1 MPFADVGEIPHVTSR
16 TRVFEFGWQS
26 WSPTGVYRLDETP
39 PRAADDNVQTIC
51 YRPETPAPAGV
62 FQGEGLVAVDPG
74 DGGPVSVF
82 FGPGPAQVPSIRV
95 HRRGDRLMVSA
106 DGPVVCR
113 DVEGGLETA
122 LGQWAQNV
130 AEGHAPASFPAVP
143 PMWCSW
149 YGYWDKVTDADII
162 ENLALA
168 ERHGIDADMFLIDDG
183 YEAGIGDWLELRPG
197 FGSLERAVGAVRDAG
212 RRAGIWV
219 APFLVGRRSRIFRD
233 HPDWLVEDAHAG
245 TMWDQDLAVLD
256 ITNPHA
262 AAHLADVF
270 RNLAALGISHFK
282 LDYLYAGAL
291 HGRRHED
298 VDPIAAYRRG
308 LEIIRTGA
316 GPDATLHACGAPML
330 PSIGLTD
337 IMRVSPDTA
346 PRLHPKA
353 GDLSQP
359 SQLGA
364 RLTGAAREFLHARWW
379 VNDPDCIMA
388 RPEVEAR
395 EDWAAHIEA
404 TGGLRGSSDPIA
416 ALDTWGLETTRR
428 LMVPTR
434 TVPS

>member
-1 MPFADVGEIPHVTSR
+1 MPFTDVGEITHVTPR
-16 TRVFEFGWQS
+16 TRIFEFGWQS
-26 WSPTGVYRLDETP
+26 WSPTGVYSLDETP
-39 PRAADDNVQTIC
+39 PRPADDNVQTIC
-51 YRPETPAPAGV
+51 YRPETPVPAGT
-62 FQGEGLVAVDPG
+62 FQGEGLIAVDPG
-74 DGGPVSVF
+74 DGGPISIF
-82 FGPGPAQVPSIRV
+82 SAPGPTEVPSIRV
-95 HRRGDRLMVSA
+95 RQRGDRLVVSA
-106 DGPVVCR
+106 DGTVFHR
-113 DVEGGLETA
+113 EAEGGLGTA
-122 LGQWAQNV
+122 LAQWARTV
-130 AEGHAPASFPAVP
+130 AEGHAPAAFPAVP

-149 YGYWDKVTDADII
+149 YGYWDKVTDADIL

-183 YEAGIGDWLELRPG
+183 YEAEIGDWLELRPG
-197 FGSLERAVGAVRDAG
+197 FGSLERAVGGVRGAG

-219 APFLVGRRSRIFRD
+219 APFLVGRHSRVFRD
-233 HPDWLVEDAHAG
+233 HPGWLVKDAHAG

-256 ITNPHA
+256 VTNPDA

-270 RNLAALGISHFK
+270 RNLAALGIDHFK

-291 HGRRHED
+291 PGRRHED
-298 VDPIAAYRRG
+298 IDPIAAYRRG
-308 LEIIRTGA
+308 LELIRTGA
-316 GPDATLHACGAPML
+316 GPGATLHACGAPML
-330 PSIGLTD
+330 PSIGLAD

-346 PRLHPKA
+346 PRVLPKA

-395 EDWAAHIEA
+395 EDWAGHIEA

-416 ALDTWGLETTRR
+416 ALDAWGLDTTRR

-434 TVPS
+434 TEPS